1 MTGTQSPAADDRKP
15 APALGRVL
23 QASWLYLLG
32 NLAGKV
38 VGFLA
43 IPFYTRFLTPAQYGL
58 IELIELSTQTI
69 AIALGLQAI
78 GAALSRLFHDQR
90 SLEAEQA
97 VVSTSLIATGVI
109 SAVVTIGA
117 VAGAVPLS
125 QAVFH
130 TPEWANLLRAAFI
143 AMFMSEMIEV
153 VLVYERIR
161 NHAQFVLV
169 YSLAMLGLTLS
180 LNILFIGFLEAG
192 VWGFVASK
200 LVVSAGACVVM
211 LLRARRDIGWHWRG
225 LYVPQLVKFGAPLI
239 LSSLAYFAIHFSDRF
254 FLSASVSLADLG
266 RYAMAYQ
273 FAILISALVGD
284 SFNKSWG
291 VTLYRYTERPDWQR
305 QFAQV
310 ASYLTYVL
318 FATAMGI
325 ALFYP
330 EVLRV
335 MVPADYLPPPLLLP
349 ILLAAY
355 LTREIGDFF
364 RTLLLI
370 NKRSGLVSRIAIGSA
385 LLNLAVNALLIP
397 RYGVFGAAAATF
409 VTWAAYMVVCWV
421 IANAE
426 HRLPVKISAYG
437 LIAALACAIY
447 AVAQATRV
455 EALMLQLL
463 LDAAWALMFC
473 VLALLLFFTAEERRN
488 VMGLAGRLL
497 AWAWT
502 RWPPPP
508 LAAGPSA
515 SVLLL
520 GPAHPSAGDLH
531 ARLEARGHIIDEVP
545 IGADAAGDDAMT
557 GGAARLARLLAWA
570 LPHQDGL
577 PYLAADY
584 SAAVPALRQGTVLVS
599 CRGTVLRHLAA
610 LGLKHRFGLPWV
622 AELDPPS
629 RIAAARS
636 TRRARLLEPLLERA
650 VIAGADAVLLHDAAF
665 AAALAERHPE
675 AAEKLHLAPA
685 TVAGGSGAD
694 LLTEL
699 IGKVRVTTD

>member
-1 MTGTQSPAADDRKP
+1 M
-15 APALGRVL
+15 L

-109 SAVVTIGA
+109 SAVVTIVA

-169 YSLAMLGLTLS
+169 YSLVMLGLTLS

-254 FLSASVSLADLG
+254 FLSASVSLAELG

-385 LLNLAVNALLIP
+385 VLNLAVNALLIP

-426 HRLPVKISAYG
+426 HRLPVKISAYA

-447 AVAQATRV
+447 AVAQVARV
-455 EALMLQLL
+455 EALLPQLL
-463 LDAAWALMFC
+463 LDAAWALTFC
-473 VLALLLFFTAEERRN
+473 VLALLLFFTAEERRS
-488 VMGLAGRLL
+488 VMGLAGSLL

-502 RWPPPP
+502 RWPAPP
-508 LAAGPSA
+508 LAAGGA
-515 SVLLL
+515 AAVVLL
-520 GPAHPSAGDLH
+520 GPAGRPAETLR
-531 ARLEARGHIIDEVP
+531 ARAHVVAQVRTGP
-545 IGADAAGDDAMT
+545 AAVGDDALALT

-570 LPHQDGL
+570 LPHQDGMRHV
-577 PYLAADY
+577 PWEYR
-584 SAAVPALRQGTVLVS
+584 AAVTALREGAVLVS
-599 CRGTVLRHLAA
+599 SQGPAPRHLAA
-610 LGLKHRFGLPWV
+610 LGLKHRFGVPWI
-622 AELDPPS
+622 AELEPPS
-629 RIAAARS
+629 AAAPARP
-636 TRRARLLEPLLERA
+636 TRRARLLDPLLERA
-650 VIAGADAVLLHDAAF
+650 VIDGADAVLLHDAGF
-665 AAALAERHPE
+665 AAALAARYPE
-675 AAEKLHLAPA
+675 AAAKLHLAPA
-685 TVAGGSGAD
+685 ALNGDGGAD
-694 LLTEL
+694 LLIEL
-699 IGKVRVTTD
+699 IGKVRVTAD